1 MQLDEIDRRLLALVQ
16 DDAGRPLHV
25 LGELVGL
32 SPSAVQRR
40 LMRYRTAGLLLRQV
54 AVLDPREV
62 GAAMVSIVLVA
73 LERES
78 AALHDAFKQ
87 RMLADPRVQQCYNI
101 AGQWDY
107 VVLHVTAGLAESRA
121 LSEQLFLADDN
132 VRRYETLP
140 ALEPVKVGL
149 AVPL

>member
-16 DDAGRPLHV
+16 DDADRPLHV

-40 LMRYRTAGLLLRQV
+40 LVRYRSAGLLVRQV
-54 AVLDPREV
+54 AVLDPRQV
-62 GAAMVSIVLVA
+62 GSSMVSIVLVA

-87 RMLADPRVQQCYNI
+87 RMIAEPRVQQCYNI

-107 VVLHVTAGLAESRA
+107 VAIHVTAGLAESRA
-121 LSEQLFLADDN
+121 LSERLFLDDDN

-140 ALEPVKVGL
+140 ALEPVKLGL
-149 AVPL
+149 TVPV